1 MMKNLVI
8 SHFVVLRIGLDHD
21 GGGSAVSS
29 RKLDPLEELLRDER
43 HQRVGQLQP
52 GQDSQVENLQRH
64 QKIWPGHIL

>member
-21 GGGSAVSS
+21 GAGSAVSG
-29 RKLDPLEELLRDER
+29 RKLDPLEQLLRDER
-43 HQRVGQLQP
+43 HQRVDQLQP

-64 QKIWPGHIL
+64 QKI